1 LPEALGIVLT
11 RETEENT
18 KMNDCY
24 FEKKDW
30 RSCRDEVRDAA
41 SEFSDFNPY
50 HVYEAKSCAMS

>member
-1 LPEALGIVLT
+1 MPESLGIVLT

-41 SEFSDFNPY
+41 SEFSDSI
-50 HVYEAKSCAMS
+50 HITCMRAKVVQ